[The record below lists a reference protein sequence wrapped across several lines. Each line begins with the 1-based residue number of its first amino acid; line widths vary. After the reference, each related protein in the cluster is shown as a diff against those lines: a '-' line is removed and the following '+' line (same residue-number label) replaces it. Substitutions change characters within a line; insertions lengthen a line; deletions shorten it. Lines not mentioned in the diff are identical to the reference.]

1 MIQEFADAWG
11 ENQTFL
17 RAYLALTKQEEY
29 DDYEKLF
36 AALFNYVINP
46 YLKSKGK
53 KEYVVDDITKID
65 NGNCQGT
72 LLFLIPKGFY
82 QPNYDDYVISYV
94 WYGSC
99 SGCDTL
105 MGIHNY
111 ITDVTPDD
119 EQLSEYMQLCL
130 NMLQRCKYAFE

>member
-1 MIQEFADAWG
+1 MIQEFAEAWG
-11 ENQTFL
+11 ENQTLL
-17 RAYLALTKQEEY
+17 RAYLALNKQSEY

-53 KEYVVDDITKID
+53 TEYGVDDITKID
-65 NGNCQGT
+65 NGNYQGT
-72 LLFLIPKGFY
+72 LLFLIPKDSY
-82 QPNYDDYVISYV
+82 QPSYDEYVISYV

-105 MGIHNY
+105 MGINHY
-111 ITDVTPDD
+111 ITDVTPSD